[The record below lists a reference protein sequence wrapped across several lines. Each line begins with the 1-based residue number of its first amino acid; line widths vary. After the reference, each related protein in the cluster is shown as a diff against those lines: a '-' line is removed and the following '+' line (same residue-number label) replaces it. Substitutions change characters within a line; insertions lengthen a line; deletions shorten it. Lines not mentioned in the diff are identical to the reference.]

1 MNEFKESLKVDVIKS
16 KKPLSNNQKKEQAKT
31 HLTAQQFEELMRKI
45 NEEVW
50 EK

>member
-1 MNEFKESLKVDVIKS
+1 MNDFKENLKVEP
-16 KKPLSNNQKKEQAKT
+16 KPDKEKKEQAKA
-31 HLTAQQFEELMRKI
+31 HLTAQQFEELMRKV